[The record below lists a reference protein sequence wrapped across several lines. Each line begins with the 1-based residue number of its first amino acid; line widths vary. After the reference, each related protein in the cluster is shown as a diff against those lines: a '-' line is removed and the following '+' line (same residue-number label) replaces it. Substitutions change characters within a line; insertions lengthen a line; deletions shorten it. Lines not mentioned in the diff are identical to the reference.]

1 MRNKIAAFTRKSVSY
16 HPEFRKLSLVKSVTS
31 ALLLQQLD
39 FWFERYESFW
49 KFTAPARNHEL
60 YKEGDSWIEE
70 LGFSKDEFR
79 TAFAN
84 IGVVHKSK
92 SAFMNAEEMFM
103 RDGQEYY
110 YASYID
116 RRHNLTYYVRNDSLL
131 DRELDAL
138 CLASA
143 KENNVRTVRPVPG
156 EEAEVATE
164 AADVIV
170 DTVIIPVVS
179 EPPKS
184 TKKRS
189 KRSSEEIAT
198 EKAKKEQEKA
208 ERIEQE
214 NLKRYEFFGSKE
226 RYLAFNAWYWGFYTK
241 KSFRLDNPGLFYN
254 LALTNLLAGGEKYRY
269 LLSEFE
275 VAEQQHAQRAK
286 VAQEQER
293 VSSAEETTRD
303 QIIAM
308 YSAEEMQALDAAGLT
323 SERYEFMLRQMQNQ
337 THDMRMRCIE
347 TERERQIMLNA
358 RNKRVVA
365 DQENRQG

>member
-1 MRNKIAAFTRKSVSY
+1 MRNKIAAIARKTISY
-16 HPEFRKLSLVKSVTS
+16 HPEFRKLPLVKSVTS

-49 KFTAPARNHEL
+49 KFTAPARNHKL

-84 IGVVHKSK
+84 IGVMHKSK
-92 SAFMNAEEMFM
+92 SAFMNAEEKFVC
-103 RDGQEYY
+103 DGQEYY

-116 RRHNLTYYVRNDSLL
+116 RQHNLTYYFRNDALL

-143 KENNVRTVRPVPG
+143 AENNARTVRPVPG
-156 EEAEVATE
+156 EEAVVATDV
-164 AADVIV
+164 ADVIT
-170 DTVIIPVVS
+170 DTVITPVVS
-179 EPPKS
+179 DPPKS

-189 KRSSEEIAT
+189 RRKKRNPEEIAA
-198 EKAKKEQEKA
+198 EKAKKEKEKA
-208 ERIEQE
+208 ERVEEE
-214 NLKRYEFFGSKE
+214 NRKRYALFGSKE
-226 RYLAFNAWYWGFYTK
+226 RYLAFNGWYWGFYTK
-241 KSFRLDNPGLFYN
+241 NAFSLVNPGLFYN
-254 LALTNLLAGGEKYRY
+254 IAMTDLLAGGEKYRY

-275 VAEQQHAQRAK
+275 VAEQQHAQRTK
-286 VAQEQER
+286 VTQEQER
-293 VSSAEETTRD
+293 VSRTFDTTRE
-303 QIIAM
+303 QLIAM
-308 YSAEEMQALDAAGLT
+308 YSAEEMQALDNAGLT

-347 TERERQIMLNA
+347 IERDRQIMLNA
-358 RNKRVVA
+358 R
-365 DQENRQG
+365 DE